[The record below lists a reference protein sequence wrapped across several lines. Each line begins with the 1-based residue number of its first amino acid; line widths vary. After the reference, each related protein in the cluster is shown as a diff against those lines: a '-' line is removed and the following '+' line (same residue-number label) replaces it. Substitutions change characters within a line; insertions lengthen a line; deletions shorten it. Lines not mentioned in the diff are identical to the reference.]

1 MFSASAK
8 HSASPALQKP
18 SAFMSGSQFFL
29 GRQPIV
35 GRARELEAYELLF
48 RSGSRNKAVISDDDS
63 ATAAVIQHTFSDL
76 GMQSA
81 LGNKKGYINLSKT
94 MLLSDLVFL
103 LPPEQVVL
111 EILETVTLS
120 TDVLDRCRDLSQAGY
135 RLALDDVVDINQ
147 AMVNIL
153 PFITVV
159 KLDVLAIPPATLTD
173 LVRQLHPSGV
183 RLLAEKVETAEQYE
197 HCRRLGFHLFQGY
210 FFAKPEIVSG
220 RSIQPAIITLL
231 KVFNL
236 ASADADIEELESA
249 LKQEPDLTLR
259 LLRMANSAAFGRM
272 NKISTLRDAVKLIG
286 RARLGHL
293 VQIMMYAHRSQ
304 VSLATDP
311 LVQTAVM
318 RGRLMEG
325 LAEALHWRALKDR
338 AFMVGILSLVDALLG
353 KPIGEILEL
362 LKLEDSLEAA
372 LLRREGDLGRL
383 LQLVESSESQ
393 SGESTLSLMGD
404 LGLANLDQ
412 FNRIQINALKW
423 AGML

>member
-1 MFSASAK
+1 
-8 HSASPALQKP
+8 
-18 SAFMSGSQFFL
+18 MSGSQFFL